1 MIKKTLYV
9 CFDHSDI
16 IYAQEKLGL
25 HDKILILRDM
35 VQLCDINNPL
45 IAEDYDDNFRI
56 EHFPNELDFL
66 KNIFKHNINMVY
78 IFGFYHANI
87 LINAINKNISNF
99 DKIWLDDSISEF
111 TGPVY
116 FKSSFEGG
124 DYGRSS
130 IKKYVLPILRNT
142 YKENIKFREM
152 IIRLKTDRLK
162 LIKFFIL
169 KLMYLFLL
177 SFRSYF
183 LKDNTKLLK
192 SKLNI
197 GLYRSN
203 SQLSI
208 FNLMNKDEY
217 NLIKIPVIKEI
228 FKKSSLNN
236 SVRLRISDLFFGLI
250 EWIRSYRKYPKQNES
265 FDIPNIYKQIY
276 YETYLASLENF
287 VLEKWVN
294 RLMIIAKKNK
304 ISKVANLEFR
314 SPQASVFFNCAKQHN
329 IYVEQFLAMDIFD
342 MKLDLPH
349 RKYGDILVTPSNYYL
364 DKFIKVGE
372 KNIITHE
379 VFTQQTIQ
387 NLKKPLPVKKYKKI
401 YLVLRVDA
409 TENKIALVKKI
420 FKLCQEKNIELK
432 VRPHPRGLPSQLSFL
447 NKDNTSLCYKNW
459 NELIIDEDEIVIT
472 FYSAALFEILSNNH
486 DFLLVNEG
494 RVSFAGLDLS
504 KRLVD
509 SVERINELT

>member
-16 IYAQEKLGL
+16 TYAQKKLGPR
-25 HDKILILRDM
+25 DKILILRDL
-35 VQLCDINNPL
+35 VQLCDIDNPL
-45 IAEDYDDNFRI
+45 IAEDYDNNFRI
-56 EHFPNELDFL
+56 EHFPNELNFL
-66 KNIFKHNINMVY
+66 KNVFKHNINMVY

-87 LINAINKNISNF
+87 LINAINKNISDF
-99 DKIWLDDSISEF
+99 DNIWVDDSTSEC

-116 FKSSFEGG
+116 FSSSFEGG

-142 YKENIKFREM
+142 YKENIKFRET
-152 IIRLKTDRLK
+152 IIRLKSDRFK

-169 KLMYLFLL
+169 KLIYLLLL

-183 LKDNTKLLK
+183 LKDNTKLFK

-208 FNLMNKDEY
+208 FNLMNKEKY

-228 FKKSSLNN
+228 FNKSSLNN
-236 SVRLRISDLFFGLI
+236 SVRLRLSDLFLGFI
-250 EWIRSYRKYPKQNES
+250 EWVRSYKKYPTLNES
-265 FDIPNIYKQIY
+265 LDISNNYKQIY

-287 VLEKWVN
+287 VLEKWIN
-294 RLMIIAKKNK
+294 RLMVFAKKNE

-314 SPQASVFFNCAKQHN
+314 SPQASVFYNCAKQHN
-329 IYVEQFLAMDIFD
+329 IYVEQFLTMDIFD
-342 MKLDLPH
+342 MKLDIPH
-349 RKYGDILVTPSNYYL
+349 KKYGDILVTPSNYYL
-364 DKFIKVGE
+364 DKFAQVGE
-372 KNIITHE
+372 KNIIAHE
-379 VFTQQTIQ
+379 IFTPDTIQ
-387 NLKKPLPVKKYKKI
+387 NLKEPLPDKRYNKI

-409 TENKIALVKKI
+409 TENKIVLVKKI
-420 FKLCQEKNIELK
+420 FKLCQEKNIKLK

-447 NKDNTSLCYKNW
+447 NDNKSSLCYKNW
-459 NELIIDEDEIVIT
+459 NKLIIDEDEIVIT
-472 FYSAALFEILSNNH
+472 FYSAALFEILSANH
-486 DFLLVNEG
+486 DFLLFDEG
-494 RVSFAGLDLS
+494 RASFAGLNLS
-504 KRLVD
+504 NRLID
-509 SVERINELT
+509 SVERIDELT